1 MEKNMAI
8 VRTISQFASLAA
20 FLSPP
25 VGMSAHCINPLVD
38 QMRIGD
44 IYKGMYQF
52 VALQVCIGV
61 SLLISLSTTVF
72 AQGLFSPP
80 NNHGGMMFGTP
91 EHEWDPYSGE
101 DECCN
106 KGDCRLVTSSSKN
119 GNIIT
124 LRVEEYVIEISSD
137 DPRIKRN
144 WHPSLSK
151 EEERS
156 GVQIEEHKKIRR
168 KLMTDFN
175 WCGKLSSSAP
185 PQTLCVLDPEASM

>member
-1 MEKNMAI
+1 MAI
-8 VRTISQFASLAA
+8 LRTVSQFAAQTA

-25 VGMSAHCINPLVD
+25 VAMSAYCLKQVVD
-38 QMRIGD
+38 QRRVGD

-52 VALQVCIGV
+52 IALQVICIGV
-61 SLLISLSTTVF
+61 FLLISLSTTAF
-72 AQGLFSPP
+72 AQGSFSPP

-91 EHEWDPYSGE
+91 GHEWDPYSGE
-101 DECCN
+101 DGCCN

-119 GNIIT
+119 GNIII
-124 LRVEEYVIEISSD
+124 LRVGEYVIEISSD

-156 GVQIEEHKKIRR
+156 GVLIEEYKRIRR
-168 KLMTDFN
+168 RLMTDFN
-175 WCGKLSSSAP
+175 WCGKLSSFSP
-185 PQTLCVLDPEASM
+185 PQTVCVLDPEASM